1 MNTTNLSNLKS
12 ATTSD
17 PFLDLRQSLD
27 AESWDWLSE
36 TMPSVA
42 RGVSVAV
49 AAKQTPADIRRFV
62 AGQTGRVELSLR
74 CEQAARQLL
83 TQAA

>member
-1 MNTTNLSNLKS
+1 MNTTNLSSLKP

-17 PFLDLRQSLD
+17 PFLALRESLD

-42 RGVSVAV
+42 RGVSLAV
-49 AAKQTPADIRRFV
+49 TANQSPADIRRFV

-74 CEQAARQLL
+74 CEQAARHLL
-83 TQAA
+83 TQTA